1 MNICERTAR
10 RFSAGAWRPVIYAC
24 FLAMIG
30 LVTAPYASATAV
42 ISFSQGKSCQATN
55 GNGGVWCQG
64 NGGPEFNLSSFT
76 TQMIGP
82 AATTNSS
89 PEFAIFNNTGM
100 TVTSLTLDF
109 NGTFTDPSAPF
120 AQCGGG
126 GTGIQGSGP
135 GNGSTTCTITPN
147 KPGDFSSGFSVTWN
161 GLDWGSGA
169 KFDLVLASF
178 SQPGTSGTFST
189 PPTSPTPE
197 PSSLLLLGSGLL
209 SLGVVTRRR
218 SVSHVQSMK

>member
-1 MNICERTAR
+1 MNIWGRAAR
-10 RFSAGAWRPVIYAC
+10 GFSAGGWRPVIYVC
-24 FLAMIG
+24 VLAVMG
-30 LVTAPYASATAV
+30 LAAAPYASATAV
-42 ISFSQGKSCQATN
+42 ISFSQAKACPSPN

-64 NGGPEFNLSSFT
+64 NGGPAFNLSSFT

-89 PEFAIFNNTGM
+89 PEFAIFNNTGV

-109 NGTFTDPSAPF
+109 NGAFTDPSAPF

-135 GNGSTTCTITPN
+135 GNGSTTCAITPN

-161 GLDWGSGA
+161 GLNWGSQTT
-169 KFDLVLASF
+169 FDLVLASF

-197 PSSLLLLGSGLL
+197 PTSLLLLGSGLL
-209 SLGVVTRRR
+209 GLGIVVRRR
-218 SVSHVQSMK
+218 SVGHVQTMK